1 MRHPDY
7 RVPITVVGLLSLLLQ
22 ACAPAPAPD
31 RTRFATPDE
40 AAKALMKGLETNNA
54 EELKAIFGP
63 NAEKDLSSGDLVLDR
78 HDRAAIALAMGQSFR
93 WNRLGSDRMEL
104 IIGDEEWPL
113 PVPLAK
119 VRGGWQFDTDA
130 GRDEMLS
137 RRIGRNELRVIDVCR
152 DYVTAQKEYASQP
165 RDGKLA
171 GLYAQKFRSSPGR
184 QDGLYWRVGPE
195 ETPSPLG
202 DLVAQAVVEGYDENK
217 DSSEPLWGYHFRVL
231 TAQGAAAKGGAR
243 SYIVD
248 GEMSG
253 GFGLIAY
260 PAEYGHGGIMTF
272 IVNQD
277 GAVYQKDLGEETSKV
292 APGLNAYDPDG
303 TWTEVRTSRSES

>member
-1 MRHPDY
+1 MKRPDF
-7 RVPITVVGLLSLLLQ
+7 RIPTLVLGLALFLLP

-40 AAKALMKGLETNNA
+40 AAQALLNGLKTNNA
-54 EELKAIFGP
+54 DELKAIFGP
-63 NAEKDLSSGDLVLDR
+63 SVEKDLSSGDPVSDR
-78 HDRAAIALAMGQSFR
+78 HDREVMALAMGHSWR
-93 WNRLGSDRMEL
+93 WAPAGDARQEL
-104 IIGDEEWPL
+104 VIGDEQWPF

-130 GRDEMLS
+130 GADEMIS

-152 DYVTAQKEYASQP
+152 DYVSMQKAYASQP

-184 QDGLYWRVGPE
+184 QDGLYWRVGAE
-195 ETPSPLG
+195 EPPSPLG
-202 DLVAQAVVEGYDENK
+202 DLVEQAVVEGYDESK
-217 DSSEPLWGYHFRVL
+217 GSQPLWGYYFRVL
-231 TAQGAAAKGGAR
+231 TAQGAAATGGAR

-253 GFGLIAY
+253 GFALDRLSRRVRSRRHHDLHREPGRCGLSEGPRRRDAQ
-260 PAEYGHGGIMTF
+260 GGCRA
-272 IVNQD
+272 
-277 GAVYQKDLGEETSKV
+277 GG
-292 APGLNAYDPDG
+292 
-303 TWTEVRTSRSES
+303 VRP

>member
-1 MRHPDY
+1 MRRPEQ
-7 RVPITVVGLLSLLLQ
+7 RILTAVLGLMLFVLP

-31 RTRFATPDE
+31 RTTFATPAE
-40 AAKALMKGLETNNA
+40 AAKALLNGFKTNNDG
-54 EELKAIFGP
+54 ELKAIFGP
-63 NAEKDLSSGDLVLDR
+63 GVEKAVSSGDPVSDR
-78 HDRAAIALAMGQSFR
+78 HDREAMALAMGQSWR
-93 WNRLGSDRMEL
+93 WAPAGADKQEL
-104 IIGDEEWPL
+104 VIGDEQWPF

-130 GRDEMLS
+130 GADEIIS

-152 DYVTAQKEYASQP
+152 DYVSIQKAYASQP

-171 GLYAQKFRSSPGR
+171 GLYAQQFRSGPGR
-184 QDGLYWRVGPE
+184 QDGLYWRTGAA

-217 DSSEPLWGYHFRVL
+217 SASQPLWGYHFRVL

-243 SYIVD
+243 SYLVN

-253 GFGLIAY
+253 GFALVAY
-260 PAEYGHGGIMTF
+260 PADYGRGGIMTF

-277 GAVYQKDLGEETSKV
+277 GVVYQKDLGEDTLKV
-292 APGLNAYDPDG
+292 AAALAAYDPDG
-303 TWTEVRTSRSES
+303 TWAEVKKPQS